1 MSQRMKIVSIFNN
14 CLTIIYRILD
24 FDSLF
29 GISFVSMA
37 AILELL
43 NSSSL
48 FGISYDNPVQYI
60 YIYIQYIEMCDV
72 VA

>member
-1 MSQRMKIVSIFNN
+1 MHV
-14 CLTIIYRILD
+14 LLD
-24 FDSLF
+24 FVSMCR
-29 GISFVSMA
+29 ISFVSMA

-48 FGISYDNPVQYI
+48 FGISYNNPV
-60 YIYIQYIEMCDV
+60 QYIEMCDL